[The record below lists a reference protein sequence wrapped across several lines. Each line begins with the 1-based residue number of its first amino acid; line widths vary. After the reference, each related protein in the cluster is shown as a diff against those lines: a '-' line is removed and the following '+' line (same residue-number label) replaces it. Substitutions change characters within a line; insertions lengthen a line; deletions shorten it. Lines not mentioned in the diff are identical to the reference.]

1 MINCIFYY
9 HFTIYQQLTTTTMK
23 MFIRFA
29 TLGLIAAV
37 VMSSVSAGKAPNGNS
52 VATGL
57 AADQVRAGLAIPVKR
72 TSLSRRKVASI
83 LERRRKTCDH
93 HNHKNYHDGDEIKH
107 HYRPRHRHCGGD
119 SSNHCGDSDDYD
131 DYNDEYDFD
140 DEDYY
145 ECDECDECDD
155 DDYRYMSWEDYEDET
170 T

>member
-1 MINCIFYY
+1 
-9 HFTIYQQLTTTTMK
+9 MK

-37 VMSSVSAGKAPNGNS
+37 VMSSVSAGNTNGNS
-52 VATGL
+52 VSNL
-57 AADQVRAGLAIPVKR
+57 AANQARAIALPVKR
-72 TSLSRRKVASI
+72 TSLSRRKVAS
-83 LERRRKTCDH
+83 LLDRRRRMCDH
-93 HNHKNYHDGDEIKH
+93 HNHQSYHDGDEIKH
-107 HYRPRHRHCGGD
+107 HYRPRHRHCGGG
-119 SSNHCGDSDDYD
+119 SIGHCDSDDYD

-155 DDYRYMSWEDYEDET
+155 DDFGYLSWEDYEDET